1 MLDRHLLK
9 LRARDEI
16 NGREEE
22 VIRASVREV
31 IKVPADGVVVRANR
45 PLEVCT
51 ILLSGIA
58 ARQKEMPDGKRQI
71 TEIHVPGDFTDLHSF
86 TLKRLD
92 HDVVALTA
100 CSFAVVP
107 HARLQQITETLPHL
121 TRVYWFGTNM
131 DAAIHRE
138 WVVSLGTRSAI
149 ARMAHLFCELHI
161 RLGIVDLVLADA
173 YDLPITQ
180 QELGEMLGITPV
192 HANRTL
198 QELRGKGWVEF
209 TSGRVTI
216 KDLAALKRTA
226 EFDPSYLYLERGKR

>member
-1 MLDRHLLK
+1 MLDAHLKK
-9 LRARDEI
+9 LRARDDI
-16 NGREEE
+16 SAAEEQA
-22 VIRASVREV
+22 IRAGVREV
-31 IKVPADGVVVRANR
+31 IKVPADGLVVRANQ

-58 ARQKEMPDGKRQI
+58 ARQKDMPDGKRQI

-92 HDVVALTA
+92 HDVVALSA
-100 CSFAVVP
+100 CSFAVLP
-107 HARLQQITETLPHL
+107 HKYLEQITETQPHL

-138 WVVSLGTRSAI
+138 WVVSLGTRRAL

-161 RLGIVDLVLADA
+161 RLGIVDLTRGDSF
-173 YDLPITQ
+173 DLPITQ
-180 QELGEMLGITPV
+180 QELAEMIGITPV

-198 QELRGKGWVEF
+198 QELRKNGWLEF
-209 TSGRVTI
+209 AGALATI
-216 KDLAALKRTA
+216 KDLEALKRAA
-226 EFDPSYLYLERGKR
+226 EFDPAYLYLERGRR

>member
-1 MLDRHLLK
+1 MLDVHLKK
-9 LRARDEI
+9 LRARDDI
-16 NGREEE
+16 SASEEE
-22 VIRASVREV
+22 AIRGGVREV
-31 IKVPADGVVVRANR
+31 IKVPARHIVVHADQ

-58 ARQKEMPDGKRQI
+58 ARQKDMSDGKRQI

-92 HDVVALTA
+92 HDVVALSA

-107 HARLQQITETLPHL
+107 HAHLQHITETLPHL

-138 WVVSLGTRSAI
+138 WVVSLGTRSAL

-161 RLGIVDLVLADA
+161 RLGIVELTRGDSF
-173 YDLPITQ
+173 DLPITQ

-198 QELRGKGWVEF
+198 QELRGQGWLEF
-209 TSGRVTI
+209 AGGLVTI
-216 KDLAALKRTA
+216 RDLEALKQTG
-226 EFDPSYLYLERGKR
+226 EFDPSYLYLRRGKR